1 VKERTDGEILAGL
14 IERSRLLIALADD
27 IPVATKL
34 ETQPLLKQL
43 EQLLDVPAGDAD
55 LERIEATHALL
66 CDALADQADLE
77 ALLSA
82 MRHFLPR

>member
-1 VKERTDGEILAGL
+1 VRERSDGEILGGL
-14 IERSRLLIALADD
+14 IERSRLLIALSEE
-27 IPVATKL
+27 IPVSTKL

-43 EQLLDVPAGDAD
+43 EQLVDEFAADHDV
-55 LERIEATHALL
+55 ERIDATHALL
-66 CDALADQADLE
+66 CDALAEFADLD

>member
-1 VKERTDGEILAGL
+1 MKERSDGEILAGL
-14 IERSRLLIALADD
+14 IERSRLLIALSDE
-27 IPVATKL
+27 IPVETKL

-43 EQLLDVPAGDAD
+43 ERLVAESGSDPDA
-55 LERIEATHALL
+55 ERIEATHALL
-66 CDALADQADLE
+66 CDSLAEFADLD